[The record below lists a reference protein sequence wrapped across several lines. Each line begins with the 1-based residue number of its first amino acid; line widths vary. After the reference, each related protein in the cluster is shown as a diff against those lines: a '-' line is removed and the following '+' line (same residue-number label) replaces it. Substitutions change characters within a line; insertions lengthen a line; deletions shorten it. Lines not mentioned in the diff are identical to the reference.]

1 MRLFTLILACCLAL
15 PAQAE
20 LRYELQPKQIAENV
34 WLLEGSTDNFEQRN
48 GGNIVNT
55 GFIVTEAGV
64 VVIDSGPSKRYGEA
78 MREAIAGVTDRPV
91 IKVLLTHHHPDHVLG
106 NQAFADVP
114 IAALAG
120 TTELLREQ
128 GDAMAE
134 NMYRLVGDWMR
145 GTEVVLP
152 NETLQPGTLEIGGHR
167 LRLLALRGHTGADL
181 AILDE
186 NSGVLFASDILF
198 YQRALVEQD
207 VAGEQHTTVL
217 IEYRQIGAGMPA
229 QGEQTQPVA
238 ADFQR
243 AGLQRLVRQHDFGAT
258 HPVADQPVHVFR
270 HRISLL
276 AQQLGGA
283 GQRGDGDVGEC
294 LVAEHMVRM
303 VMGEQHLDHRTVGD
317 ARNGLAHGLA
327 VAFRRPAVDHHHAR
341 LGDDE
346 AGVDDVAAVALLE
359 VVGRA
364 FQQPDILGDLF
375 GLQLVAQLGLRRQ
388 RQAAGKDQGEK
399 AHDFSLA
406 G

>member
-20 LRYELQPKQIAENV
+20 LRYDLQPKQIAENV

-181 AILDE
+181 AVLDE

-198 YQRALVEQD
+198 YQRALTTPNSPGLDIWLADLDELQAQPWKLAVPGHGP
-207 VAGEQHTTVL
+207 VAGDDAPFVQMRDYL
-217 IEYRQIGAGMPA
+217 GWLDGLLRDAAASGADMNEVIDSPIP
-229 QGEQTQPVA
+229 ER
-238 ADFQR
+238 F
-243 AGLQRLVRQHDFGAT
+243 AG
-258 HPVADQPVHVFR
+258 
-270 HRISLL
+270 ISLTRFEL
-276 AQQLGGA
+276 IRSVTHLYPKYEAQQL
-283 GQRGDGDVGEC
+283 QR
-294 LVAEHMVRM
+294 
-303 VMGEQHLDHRTVGD
+303 
-317 ARNGLAHGLA
+317 
-327 VAFRRPAVDHHHAR
+327 VD
-341 LGDDE
+341 
-346 AGVDDVAAVALLE
+346 
-359 VVGRA
+359 
-364 FQQPDILGDLF
+364 QQ
-375 GLQLVAQLGLRRQ
+375 
-388 RQAAGKDQGEK
+388 
-399 AHDFSLA
+399 
-406 G
+406 

>member
-15 PAQAE
+15 PVQAE
-20 LRYELQPKQIAENV
+20 LRYDLRPKQIAENV

-55 GFIVTEAGV
+55 GFIVTETGV

-114 IAALAG
+114 IAALVG

-181 AILDE
+181 AVLDE

-198 YQRALVEQD
+198 YQRAL
-207 VAGEQHTTVL
+207 TTPNSPGL
-217 IEYRQIGAGMPA
+217 DIWLADLDELQA
-229 QGEQTQPVA
+229 QPWKLLVPGHGPVA
-238 ADFQR
+238 SDDAPFVQMRDYLGWLDGLLRDAAASGADMNEVIDSPIPERF
-243 AGLQRLVRQHDFGAT
+243 AG
-258 HPVADQPVHVFR
+258 
-270 HRISLL
+270 ISLTRFEL
-276 AQQLGGA
+276 IRSVTHLYPKYEAQQL
-283 GQRGDGDVGEC
+283 QR
-294 LVAEHMVRM
+294 
-303 VMGEQHLDHRTVGD
+303 
-317 ARNGLAHGLA
+317 
-327 VAFRRPAVDHHHAR
+327 VD
-341 LGDDE
+341 
-346 AGVDDVAAVALLE
+346 
-359 VVGRA
+359 
-364 FQQPDILGDLF
+364 QQ
-375 GLQLVAQLGLRRQ
+375 
-388 RQAAGKDQGEK
+388 
-399 AHDFSLA
+399 
-406 G
+406 